1 MARMMTVPVALPEW
15 VWGRLA
21 SIAEN
26 RDVKIADV
34 IAEQVGILLDG
45 EATRTAQPRVWAESD
60 PDGRLKELMDE
71 VAAARTSGWRAPR
84 RTRKDAA

>member
-1 MARMMTVPVALPEW
+1 MDVIVPVKLPRW

-21 SIAEN
+21 TIAAN
-26 RDVKIADV
+26 RGVKVAD
-34 IAEQVGILLDG
+34 LLV
-45 EATRTAQPRVWAESD
+45 EAIQGLMESQPQGAIRRPRVWAESD

-84 RTRKDAA
+84 RNRKDAA